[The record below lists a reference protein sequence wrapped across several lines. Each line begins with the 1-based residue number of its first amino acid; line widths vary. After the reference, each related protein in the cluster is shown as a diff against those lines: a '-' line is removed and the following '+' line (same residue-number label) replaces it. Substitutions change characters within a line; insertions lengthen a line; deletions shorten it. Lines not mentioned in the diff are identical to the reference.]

1 MGGRQIQVIQ
11 EGKFN
16 KNSFPNATKN
26 IETQYQKSID
36 EVKTIKTIDL
46 KPLIEKNKIKKHT
59 SSQKIT

>member
-26 IETQYQKSID
+26 IETQYQKSIY

-46 KPLIEKNKIKKHT
+46 KPLIENKIKKHT
-59 SSQKIT
+59 SSKKIT